1 MTIVDGGRTYLAVVL
16 VLAFEP
22 LLDLALGKQVDNYA
36 NDAVLLSL
44 HLLYC
49 NPL

>member
-1 MTIVDGGRTYLAVVL
+1 MFVVDGGRTYVAVVL

-22 LLDLALGKQVDNYA
+22 LPDLALGKQVDNYA
-36 NDAVLLSL
+36 NDAVLFFLL
-44 HLLYC
+44 LLYC